1 MPPQTE
7 TVTSAPGRELPYALR
22 ALRHRN
28 FRLFFIGQF
37 ISRVGFWMQGMA
49 QGWLVYRLSQS
60 SFMLGLVAFAGQ
72 FPAVVLGL
80 FAGVV
85 ADRFN
90 RYRVCVSTQVL
101 FMFQA
106 LILGALTLAG
116 WINVWE
122 VFALAFV
129 AGVLQTFEMPARQ
142 TFLQEIVGRDD
153 LTSAIA
159 LNSALVNGARIIG
172 PALAGA
178 LVATAGEGA
187 CFSINTISYLAM
199 IGGFLAM
206 RLPPQEATQPLTVS
220 TSVFIREGVAYAF
233 HTPAIR

>member
-72 FPAVVLGL
+72 FPALLLGL

-85 ADRFN
+85 ADCFD
-90 RYRVCVSTQVL
+90 RYRVVMFTQSL
-101 FMFQA
+101 AMLQ
-106 LILGALTLAG
+106 ALTLGILTLGG
-116 WINVWE
+116 WITVKE
-122 VFALAFV
+122 VFFLAFFYGAV
-129 AGVLQTFEMPARQ
+129 QAFEMPARQ
-142 TFLQEIVGRDD
+142 IFLQDIVGKED
-153 LTSAIA
+153 
-159 LNSALVNGARIIG
+159 LNS
-172 PALAGA
+172 
-178 LVATAGEGA
+178 
-187 CFSINTISYLAM
+187 
-199 IGGFLAM
+199 
-206 RLPPQEATQPLTVS
+206 
-220 TSVFIREGVAYAF
+220 
-233 HTPAIR
+233 